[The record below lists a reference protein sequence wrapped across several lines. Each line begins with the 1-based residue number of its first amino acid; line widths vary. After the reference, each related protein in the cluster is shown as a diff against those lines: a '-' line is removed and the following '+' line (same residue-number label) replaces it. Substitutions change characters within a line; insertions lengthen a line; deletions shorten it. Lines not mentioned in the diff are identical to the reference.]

1 MTTFQNRLIEAMRI
15 RNIKPAEL
23 AKKSGLSKAQISQ
36 YVNGIY
42 EAKQIALHKLALALN
57 VSEAWLMGHDVPME
71 RKAEITDITQHELK
85 IIMAYRSKPEMQPA
99 IDKLLGIGE

>member
-1 MTTFQNRLIEAMRI
+1 
-15 RNIKPAEL
+15 
-23 AKKSGLSKAQISQ
+23 
-36 YVNGIY
+36 
-42 EAKQIALHKLALALN
+42 
-57 VSEAWLMGHDVPME
+57 MGHDVPIE